1 MLSQTKLS
9 QTKPM
14 LTDMLLKDARAVQKL
29 SYSPYSKFRVGAAI
43 VSEDS
48 TIHVGCNVE
57 NVSYPLSQCAEASAI
72 SAMIAAGSTQISEVL
87 ILSPNNDYCPPC
99 GGCRQK
105 IREFATAD
113 TLVHMANQDGEIK
126 TVLIGELLPFA
137 FESNTA

>member
-1 MLSQTKLS
+1 MPPQNKTLATE
-9 QTKPM
+9 T
-14 LTDMLLKDARAVQKL
+14 LLNDAREVQKL

-43 VSEDS
+43 LSEDS

-72 SAMIAAGSTQISEVL
+72 SAMIASGSSKISEVL
-87 ILSPNNDYCPPC
+87 IISPNNDFCPPC

-105 IREFATAD
+105 IREFSTVD
-113 TLVHMANQDGEIK
+113 TLVHLANQEGQIK
-126 TVLIGELLPFA
+126 TLLIGELLPLA